1 MRVRRTDDSPPFMSW
16 EHIDFQ
22 TPNGLLRQLEK
33 ALAYFGESKSGHP
46 PFDVMLMFNI
56 LALPQ
61 TQS

>member
-1 MRVRRTDDSPPFMSW
+1 MSW

-33 ALAYFGESKSGHP
+33 ALAYFGESKGGHP
-46 PFDVMLMFNI
+46 PFDMMLMFNI
-56 LALPQ
+56 LALLQ